1 MFTSKG
7 ENFGLVEKKK
17 KKKIKENAMVVQSDE
32 DPSQLGDIESLH
44 IRINLKPHNYVL
56 VHFTLN

>member
-1 MFTSKG
+1 
-7 ENFGLVEKKK
+7 
-17 KKKIKENAMVVQSDE
+17 MVVQSDE
-32 DPSQLGDIESLH
+32 DPSQLADIESLH

>member
-1 MFTSKG
+1 VRI
-7 ENFGLVEKKK
+7 LDWLKKK
-17 KKKIKENAMVVQSDE
+17 DQKKKENVMVVQSDE